1 MVILKGQ
8 KMKLRLPKR
17 QPDTPSIE
25 ASLVQF
31 CGALD
36 RSIPVLR
43 TVLIIVGLI
52 AAAVRLGS
60 IGDFLFVTG
69 ILFQLSMWFQHWWIA
84 KRTL

>member
-17 QPDTPSIE
+17 QPDTPGVE
-25 ASLVQF
+25 AVLVQF

-36 RSIPVLR
+36 RSIPVFR
-43 TVLIIVGLI
+43 TMFIIAGLL
-52 AAAVRLGS
+52 AAAFHIAPS
-60 IGDFLFVTG
+60 GDFLFVTG
-69 ILFQLSMWFQHWWIA
+69 MLFQLSMWFQHWWIA

>member
-1 MVILKGQ
+1 MVISKGQ
-8 KMKLRLPKR
+8 NMKLRLPKR
-17 QPDTPSIE
+17 QPDTPSVE

-43 TVLIIVGLI
+43 TILILAGLI
-52 AAAVRLGS
+52 AAAARLGPS
-60 IGDFLFVTG
+60 GDFLFVTG
-69 ILFQLSMWFQHWWIA
+69 MLFQLSMWFQHWLIA

>member
-1 MVILKGQ
+1 
-8 KMKLRLPKR
+8 MKLRLPKR
-17 QPDTPSIE
+17 QPDTPSVE

-43 TVLIIVGLI
+43 TILILAGLI
-52 AAAVRLGS
+52 AAAARLGPG
-60 IGDFLFVTG
+60 GDFLFVTG
-69 ILFQLSMWFQHWWIA
+69 MLFQLSMWFQHWLIA